1 VANATGLF
9 FGTLLAVADLISHR
23 GRLLNKYL
31 FAEMAMNNR
40 TVGMVRRGGLIACC
54 LAASF
59 AATGAPL
66 KSLTVC
72 ADPGNMPLS
81 NMKGEGFE
89 NKIAQV
95 IGSALGTGV
104 QYYWRPSIER
114 GLMRTTLSEGNCDLW
129 MDMASDTEGAAVL
142 SPLYR
147 STFVLAY
154 RSDKGIDIKSLDDPA
169 LKKLRV
175 GVFQVSAMRQALAEH
190 HIVDNTVI
198 HYLSHNGDIE
208 ANNQPSY
215 QVQQVIDGGL
225 DVAAAW
231 GPMAGYYKT
240 VLHAPLAIVPANLM
254 EDQVPMEFDMTLA
267 VPRGRPDIKAAVE
280 GALAQHRNEIHQI
293 LADFGVPLIK
303 CDECTVSGDLP
314 SHGPYTAPKPEVRS
328 AAESA
333 KINAARMAD
342 LKKWLAQGAN
352 PDDELNNAIVAND
365 VGRVGYLLT
374 HGAHANSQD
383 GDGYTPLISAIRSGY
398 VAVATYLV
406 DHQADPNLTDRSG
419 WTPLMWATWGDNPAL
434 VSMLLAHHAKL
445 DATDNDGLTPLG
457 IAAQNGKAKAARVLL
472 DAGADVNAPIAK
484 GGYTPL
490 MLASISGS
498 SELATLLIE
507 RGAKV
512 NAANAGGLTAL
523 MIAAAGNR
531 STIAGLLL
539 RSGADA
545 NARSED
551 GRTALSIAQANNSES
566 VIKVLEEAAG
576 QSAAK
581 SS

>member
-1 VANATGLF
+1 
-9 FGTLLAVADLISHR
+9 
-23 GRLLNKYL
+23 
-31 FAEMAMNNR
+31 MNYKTVR
-40 TVGMVRRGGLIACC
+40 TARRGAVLVCC
-54 LAASF
+54 VATSF
-59 AATGAPL
+59 AALGAPL

-81 NMKGEGFE
+81 NQKGDGFE

-129 MDMASDTEGAAVL
+129 LDMASDTEGAAVL
-142 SPLYR
+142 APLYR

-154 RSDKGIDIKSLDDPA
+154 RSDKGVDIKSLDDPA

-198 HYLSHNGDIE
+198 HYLSHNADIV
-208 ANNQPSY
+208 ADNQPSY
-215 QVQQVIDGGL
+215 QVQQVIDGSL

-240 VLHAPLAIVPANLM
+240 VLHAPLTILPANLM

-280 GALAQHRNEIHQI
+280 AALAQHKDEIHRI
-293 LADFGVPLIK
+293 LTDFGVPLIK

-314 SHGPYTAPKPEVRS
+314 SHGPYQTPKPEVQS
-328 AAESA
+328 AAQTA
-333 KINAARMAD
+333 KIHAARMAD

-352 PDDELNNAIVAND
+352 PDDELNNAIVADD
-365 VGRVGYLLT
+365 VERVGYLVA
-374 HGAHANSQD
+374 HGAHADSQD

-398 VAVATYLV
+398 VDVATYLV
-406 DHQADPNLTDRSG
+406 EHRADANLTDRSG

-434 VSMLLAHHAKL
+434 VTMLLAHHAKL
-445 DATDNDGLTPLG
+445 DATDKDGLTPLG
-457 IAAQNGKAKAARVLL
+457 IAAQNGKVKATRVLL

-498 SELATLLIE
+498 SELAAALIE
-507 RGAKV
+507 HGAKV
-512 NAANAGGLTAL
+512 NVANPGGLTAL

-531 STIAGLLL
+531 SAIAGLLL
-539 RSGADA
+539 RSGADVD
-545 NARSED
+545 ARSED
-551 GRTALSIAQANNSES
+551 GRTALSIAQANSSEA
-566 VIKVLEEAAG
+566 VIKILEEAAG
-576 QSAAK
+576 RTAK

>member
-1 VANATGLF
+1 
-9 FGTLLAVADLISHR
+9 
-23 GRLLNKYL
+23 
-31 FAEMAMNNR
+31 MNNK
-40 TVGMVRRGGLIACC
+40 TVNMAWQATSLACC

-59 AATGAPL
+59 AAMGAPL

-81 NMKGEGFE
+81 NQKGEGFE

-95 IGSALGTGV
+95 IGTALGTGV

-129 MDMASDTEGAAVL
+129 LDMASDTEGAAVL

-147 STFVLAY
+147 STFVLVH
-154 RSDKGIDIKSLDDPA
+154 RNDKGINIKSLDDPA
-169 LKKLRV
+169 LKKLRI

-198 HYLSHNGDIE
+198 HYLSHNADID

-215 QVQQVIDGGL
+215 QVQQVIDGSL

-240 VLHAPLAIVPANLM
+240 VLHAPLTILPANLM

-280 GALAQHRNEIHQI
+280 TVLAQHKNDIHQI
-293 LADFGVPLIK
+293 LVDFGVPLVK

-314 SHGPYTAPKPEVRS
+314 SHGPYVAPKPELRT

-333 KINAARMAD
+333 KIHAARMAD

-352 PDDELNNAIVAND
+352 PDDELNNAIVADD
-365 VGRVGYLLT
+365 VDRVGYLLA
-374 HGAHANSQD
+374 HGAHADSQD
-383 GDGYTPLISAIRSGY
+383 GDGYTPLISAIRLRLVG
-398 VAVATYLV
+398 VATYLV
-406 DHQADPNLTDRSG
+406 EHRADANLTDRSG
-419 WTPLMWATWGDNPAL
+419 WTPLMWAAWNDNPAL
-434 VSMLLAHHAKL
+434 VKMLLAHHAKL
-445 DATDNDGLTPLG
+445 DAMDKDGLTPLG
-457 IAAQNGKAKAARVLL
+457 IAAQNAKVKATRVLL
-472 DAGADVNAPIAK
+472 DAGADVNAPIAQ

-498 SELATLLIE
+498 SELATALIE

-512 NAANAGGLTAL
+512 NAANPGGLTAL

-539 RSGADA
+539 RSGADV
-545 NARSED
+545 NAHTED
-551 GRTALSIAQANNSES
+551 GRTALSIAQANSS
-566 VIKVLEEAAG
+566 DAVVKVLEEAAG
-576 QSAAK
+576 SGAAK
-581 SS
+581 SG

>member
-1 VANATGLF
+1 MNYKTG
-9 FGTLLAVADLISHR
+9 R
-23 GRLLNKYL
+23 
-31 FAEMAMNNR
+31 MA
-40 TVGMVRRGGLIACC
+40 RRGAVLVCC
-54 LAASF
+54 VATSF
-59 AATGAPL
+59 AALGAPL

-81 NMKGEGFE
+81 NQKGDGFE

-129 MDMASDTEGAAVL
+129 LDMASDTEGAAVL

-154 RSDKGIDIKSLDDPA
+154 RSDKGVDIKSLDDPA

-198 HYLSHNGDIE
+198 HYLSHNADIV
-208 ANNQPSY
+208 ADNQPSY
-215 QVQQVIDGGL
+215 QVQQVIDGSL

-240 VLHAPLAIVPANLM
+240 VLHAPLTILPANLM

-280 GALAQHRNEIHQI
+280 AALAQHKDEIHRI
-293 LADFGVPLIK
+293 LTDFGVPLIK

-314 SHGPYTAPKPEVRS
+314 SHGPYTPLKPEVQT
-328 AAESA
+328 AAQTA
-333 KINAARMAD
+333 KIHAARMAD

-352 PDDELNNAIVAND
+352 PDDELNNAIVADD
-365 VGRVGYLLT
+365 VERVGYLVA
-374 HGAHANSQD
+374 HGAHADSQD

-398 VAVATYLV
+398 VDVATYLV
-406 DHQADPNLTDRSG
+406 EHRADANLTDRSG
-419 WTPLMWATWGDNPAL
+419 WTPLMWATWGDNPGL
-434 VSMLLAHHAKL
+434 VTMLLAHHAKL
-445 DATDNDGLTPLG
+445 DATDKDGLTPLG
-457 IAAQNGKAKAARVLL
+457 IAAQNGKVKATRVLL

-498 SELATLLIE
+498 GELAAALIE
-507 RGAKV
+507 HGAKV
-512 NAANAGGLTAL
+512 NVANPGGLTAL

-539 RSGADA
+539 RSGADVD
-545 NARSED
+545 ARSED
-551 GRTALSIAQANNSES
+551 GRTALSIAQANSSEA
-566 VIKVLEEAAG
+566 VIKILEEAAG
-576 QSAAK
+576 RTAK

>member
-1 VANATGLF
+1 
-9 FGTLLAVADLISHR
+9 
-23 GRLLNKYL
+23 
-31 FAEMAMNNR
+31 
-40 TVGMVRRGGLIACC
+40 
-54 LAASF
+54 
-59 AATGAPL
+59 
-66 KSLTVC
+66 
-72 ADPGNMPLS
+72 
-81 NMKGEGFE
+81 
-89 NKIAQV
+89 
-95 IGSALGTGV
+95 V

-129 MDMASDTEGAAVL
+129 LDMASDTEGAAVL

-147 STFVLAY
+147 STFVLVY
-154 RSDKGIDIKSLDDPA
+154 RNDKGIDIKSLDDPA

-198 HYLSHNGDIE
+198 HYLSHNADIV

-215 QVQQVIDGGL
+215 QVQQVIDGSL

-240 VLHAPLAIVPANLM
+240 MLHAPITVLPANLM

-280 GALAQHRNEIHQI
+280 TALAQHKSDIQQI
-293 LADFGVPLIK
+293 LTDFGVPLIK
-303 CDECTVSGDLP
+303 CDACTVSGDLP
-314 SHGPYTAPKPEVRS
+314 SHGPYKEPASTVRTASET
-328 AAESA
+328 A
-333 KINAARMAD
+333 KIHAARMAD

-352 PDDELNNAIVAND
+352 PDDELSNAIVAGD
-365 VGRVGYLLT
+365 VDRVGYLLT

-383 GDGYTPLISAIRSGY
+383 GDGYTPLISAIRLSA
-398 VAVATYLV
+398 VEVATYLAE
-406 DHQADPNLTDRSG
+406 HQADANLTDRSG
-419 WTPLMWATWGDNPAL
+419 WTPLMWATWVDNPAL
-434 VSMLLAHHAKL
+434 VNMLLAHRAKL

-457 IAAQNGKAKAARVLL
+457 IAAQNGKVKATRVLL
-472 DAGADVNAPIAK
+472 DAGAEVNAPIAK

-498 SELATLLIE
+498 SELAASLIE
-507 RGAKV
+507 HGAKV
-512 NAANAGGLTAL
+512 NAVNPGGLTAL

-539 RSGADA
+539 RAGADV

-551 GRTALSIAQANNSES
+551 GRTALSIAQSNNSEA
-566 VIKVLEEAAG
+566 VIKLLEEAAG
-576 QSAAK
+576 RSTSK
-581 SS
+581 SG

>member
-1 VANATGLF
+1 
-9 FGTLLAVADLISHR
+9 
-23 GRLLNKYL
+23 
-31 FAEMAMNNR
+31 MNNN
-40 TVGMVRRGGLIACC
+40 TVLMARRGGLLAAF
-54 LAASF
+54 LAASLG
-59 AATGAPL
+59 ATGAPL

-81 NMKGEGFE
+81 NQKGDGFE

-95 IGSALGTGV
+95 IGAEMGTGV

-142 SPLYR
+142 APLYR

-154 RSDKGIDIKSLDDPA
+154 RNDKGIDIKSLDDPA

-198 HYLSHNGDIE
+198 HYLSHNADIE
-208 ANNQPSY
+208 AGNQPSY
-215 QVQQVIDGGL
+215 QVQQVIDGNL

-240 VLHAPLAIVPANLM
+240 VVHAPLTILPANLM
-254 EDQVPMEFDMTLA
+254 EDEVPMEFDMTLA

-280 GALAQHRNEIHQI
+280 AAVAQHKKEIHQI
-293 LADFGVPLIK
+293 LVDFGVPLIK

-314 SHGPYTAPKPEVRS
+314 SHGPYKVRKPDMQT
-328 AAESA
+328 AAETA
-333 KINAARMAD
+333 KIHAARMAD

-352 PDDELNNAIVAND
+352 PDSELGNAIVADD
-365 VGRVGYLLT
+365 VDRVGYLLA
-374 HGAHANSQD
+374 HGAHANSPD
-383 GDGYTPLISAIRSGY
+383 GDGYTPLISAIRSGF
-398 VAVATYLV
+398 VGVATHLV
-406 DHQADPNLTDRSG
+406 EHGGDANLTDRSG

-434 VSMLLAHHAKL
+434 VSMLLAHRAKL

-457 IAAQNGKAKAARVLL
+457 IAAQNGKVKATRVLL

-498 SELATLLIE
+498 NELAAALIE
-507 RGAKV
+507 HGAKV
-512 NAANAGGLTAL
+512 NAANPGGVTAL

-539 RSGADA
+539 RSGADV

-551 GRTALSIAQANNSES
+551 GRTALGIARANSS
-566 VIKVLEEAAG
+566 DAVIKVLEEALG
-576 QSAAK
+576 HSTVK
-581 SS
+581 SG